1 MDLPTEDG
9 AAPSSWAAGS
19 WRRHRRTFWI
29 LHSLWALAWGV
40 VVLWLA
46 HERYGFVPWVVGFL
60 ALTWVSTLFFSR
72 PDRAADARDPSA
84 RFRQG
89 VASYLTRVMYQETLF
104 FLLPFY
110 WYSTV
115 YPSWNVAFP
124 LVLAALA
131 VLACLDLVFD
141 RWLRESAVF
150 GLVFFVSV
158 AFAGLNLLLPMVL
171 SMGPEVA
178 TPMAAV
184 VAVASA
190 VPIAVRGQVTSL
202 AARVKAGA
210 AAVMLL
216 AVAIR
221 APQFVPPVPLRLE
234 AATFARDLDR
244 TTLETSG
251 DLSGSAEASTLPGG
265 LVVVVS
271 VFAPS
276 NVPASVVLDWYH
288 DGRLVRGS
296 RNIDIVAH
304 GGGFR
309 LWEALRPGQGV
320 LAPGDYRIVLRT
332 ADRRVFGTA
341 QIELR

>member
-1 MDLPTEDG
+1 MHLPAEDP
-9 AAPSSWAAGS
+9 AAPSSRAAGA

-60 ALTWVSTLFFSR
+60 ALTWLSTLFFSR
-72 PDRAADARDPSA
+72 PDRPAGDAGASA
-84 RFRQG
+84 GFRHG
-89 VASYLTRVMYQETLF
+89 IASYLTRVMYQETLF

-124 LVLAALA
+124 VLLAVLA

-178 TPMAAV
+178 TPTAAV
-184 VAVASA
+184 IAVASA
-190 VPIAVRGQVTSL
+190 IPIAVRGRVTSH

-210 AAVMLL
+210 AAVALL

-221 APQFVPPVPLRLE
+221 APQLVPPVPLRLE
-234 AATFARDLDR
+234 AATFGRDLDR
-244 TTLETSG
+244 TTLEVSG
-251 DLSGSAEASTLPGG
+251 EVAGTAEASALPGG
-265 LVVVVS
+265 LVVVAS

-276 NVPASVVLDWYH
+276 NVPARVVLDWYR
-288 DGRLVRGS
+288 DGRLLRGS
-296 RNIDIVAH
+296 RPIDILAH
-304 GGGFR
+304 DGGFR
-309 LWEALRPGQGV
+309 LWEALRPAGDV
-320 LAPGDYRIVLRT
+320 LEAGDYRIVLRT
-332 ADRRVFGTA
+332 TDRRVFGTA
-341 QIELR
+341 HIALR